1 MRALYTDFH
10 KISYFQVPQLFVKGV
25 YIGGEKEIPRK
36 HESGELKT
44 VFTKAEVEI
53 NMNAGVV
60 TES

>member
-1 MRALYTDFH
+1 M
-10 KISYFQVPQLFVKGV
+10 KIFPFQVPQLFVKGV

-44 VFTKAEVEI
+44 VFTNAEVVI
-53 NMNAGVV
+53 NIKAGVA